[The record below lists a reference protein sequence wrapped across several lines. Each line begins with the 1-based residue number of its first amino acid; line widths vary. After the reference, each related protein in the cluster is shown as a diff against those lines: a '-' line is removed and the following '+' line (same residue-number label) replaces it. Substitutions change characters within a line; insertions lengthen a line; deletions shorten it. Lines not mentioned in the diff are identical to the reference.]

1 MDTDV
6 LALKSSDD
14 VIFSPATRSVVMPL
28 QSPILC
34 RCVINAVVMAKPH
47 APFLRRWMDKYESFD
62 PKQWDRMTSQVPMEM
77 YDAGEPDLTILNERT
92 WLYPQSRSP
101 ARQDFWHPAQPM
113 HSILWIGK
121 SWHYIDENYG
131 QHFHNFHKTSSREPP
146 GIDIGPDVVRN
157 IDTPLFCRIRKL
169 FDNVDGDGVYS
180 APWSE
185 DPNCTVSWV
194 KDLQQDR
201 HRLFADYRIKDD
213 DLGMKMVD
221 SSGHRN
227 HGWVI
232 GSDFS
237 RNDSTGEIKRHFSRE
252 AYAFL
257 PVPADW
263 DSRVGTIRLTTQ
275 MDDEY
280 VLSENDSVVLLKI
293 RMDYVGEIIISLIP
307 NVISLGPDDNTLS
320 ISENPLL
327 KFEWH
332 PNDFIKGDEYK
343 KMEEV
348 SWTSDVG

>member
-34 RCVINAVVMAKPH
+34 RCVINAVVMAKPQ
-47 APFLRRWMDKYESFD
+47 APFLRRWMDKYQSFD
-62 PKQWDRMTSQVPMEM
+62 SKQWDKMTSQVPMEM
-77 YDAGEPDLTILNERT
+77 FDAGEPDLTILNERS

-101 ARQDFWHPAQPM
+101 HRHDFRHPSQPM

-131 QHFHNFHKTSSREPP
+131 QHFHKFDKTQSREPP
-146 GIDIGPDVVRN
+146 GIDIGPNVVRN
-157 IDTPLFCRIRKL
+157 IDTPLFCRMRKL
-169 FDNVDGDGVYS
+169 FDNVDGDGIYS
-180 APWSE
+180 APWSKN
-185 DPNCTVSWV
+185 PNCTVSWV
-194 KDLQQDR
+194 KDLQQGR
-201 HRLFADYRIKDD
+201 HKLFADYRISDD
-213 DLGMKMVD
+213 NLSVKMVD

-232 GSDFS
+232 GSNIL

-275 MDDEY
+275 MDDEL
-280 VLSENDSVVLLKI
+280 VLGDDSVILLKI
-293 RMDYVGEIIISLIP
+293 RIDYVGEIVISLIP
-307 NVISLGPDDNTLS
+307 NDTVYTSDFPR
-320 ISENPLL
+320 L

-332 PNDFIKGDEYK
+332 TNAFIEGKEYK
-343 KMEEV
+343 ELEET
-348 SWTSDVG
+348 SWTSELG